1 MLGKMPERRDKVD
14 FVHAASY
21 LLKLQID
28 HVILDGHCQA
38 CLVMPKE
45 TFETYIISCNLFLFC
60 FAPFL
65 VYSLAM

>member
-1 MLGKMPERRDKVD
+1 MLGKTPERRYKFD
-14 FVHAASY
+14 FVHATSY

-28 HVILDGHCQA
+28 RVILDGHCQA
-38 CLVMPKE
+38 CLVIPKE
-45 TFETYIISCNLFLFC
+45 TFETYIVSCNLFLFC